1 MIVDELES
9 GVRWLFGEIYNEK
22 EFIRR
27 QRHYMQIVTK
37 QIAWAGKQRMKCW
50 IEFIISVD
58 DPIRSFD
65 LMNDVIG
72 RYNVTQH
79 KFYYEIDTF
88 TQKGPGEGNGSLGW

>member
-37 QIAWAGKQRMKCW
+37 QIA
-50 IEFIISVD
+50 
-58 DPIRSFD
+58 
-65 LMNDVIG
+65 
-72 RYNVTQH
+72 
-79 KFYYEIDTF
+79 
-88 TQKGPGEGNGSLGW
+88 